1 MITLR
6 LGARGSELALFQ
18 ARTVAA
24 LIADRGDA
32 RCDITV
38 IRTSG
43 DHLVDQPLWKVG
55 GKRLFVKEIEDA
67 LLEGSID
74 LAVHSSK
81 DLPADLPARLRIGAV
96 LPREDPTD
104 ALVRR
109 GGGSTEFEALT
120 RWMAPGARI
129 GTGSVRRIAQ
139 LRPLLP
145 QASFEPIRGN
155 IDTRLR
161 KLDRGDYEVIVLASA
176 GLRRLGLSDRIS
188 ATIPVDICVPAPGQG
203 IIAVEIRS
211 EDERAR
217 TALAPINDANA
228 AAALS
233 AERALVEA
241 LGGGCQMPIGA
252 LCRPSEGTLDLLAVV
267 ASLDG
272 THVVRHRRRGLR
284 QASAELGRHMADD
297 LLRQGAAEILAEARA
312 QGTSITDPHEP

>member
-1 MITLR
+1 MTTLR
-6 LGARGSELALFQ
+6 LGTRGSALALFQ

-24 LIADRGDA
+24 LIAERAGVP
-32 RCDITV
+32 CDITI
-38 IRTSG
+38 IRISG
-43 DHLVDQPLWKVG
+43 DQLADRPLAEVG

-67 LLEGSID
+67 LLDGGVD

-81 DLPADLPARLRIGAV
+81 DLPAELPEGLLIGAV

-109 GGGSTEFEALT
+109 GGGAVEFEAFM
-120 RWMAPGARI
+120 RGMVAGARI

-139 LRPLLP
+139 LRPVLP
-145 QASFEPIRGN
+145 QALFEPIRGN

-161 KLDRGDYEVIVLASA
+161 KLDGGDYDVIVLASA
-176 GLRRLGLSDRIS
+176 GLRRLGLADRVS
-188 ATIPVDICVPAPGQG
+188 AAIPSEICVPAPGQG
-203 IIAVEIRS
+203 IIAVEIRA
-211 EDERAR
+211 DDAR
-217 TALAPINDANA
+217 TRAAVIPVDDAHA

-252 LCRPSEGTLDLLAVV
+252 LCRLSDGTLDLLAVV

-272 THVVRHRRRGLR
+272 TRVVRHRRRSLR
-284 QASAELGRHMADD
+284 QAPVELGRQVADD

-312 QGTSITDPHEP
+312 DGMSIADPHGP

>member
-43 DHLVDQPLWKVG
+43 DHLVDQPLWEVG
-55 GKRLFVKEIEDA
+55 GKHLFVKEIEDA

-272 THVVRHRRRGLR
+272 THVVRQRRRGLR
-284 QASAELGRHMADD
+284 QAPAELGRHMADD